1 MDKLDVLTTE
11 VRGLRQAIETLI
23 RVLSPEDGETD
34 PVEGLSETLRQVAE
48 AVNRQADAVT
58 GVDSRV
64 TSLRDTLRARSPE
77 LA

>member
-1 MDKLDVLTTE
+1 MDKLDGLTAE
-11 VRGLRQAIETLI
+11 VRGLREAIEALI

-64 TSLRDTLRARSPE
+64 TSLRDTLRTRSPE
-77 LA
+77 LV

>member
-1 MDKLDVLTTE
+1 MDKLDQLTAE
-11 VRGLRQAIETLI
+11 VRGLRQAIEALI
-23 RVLSPEDGETD
+23 KILAPEDGETD

-64 TSLRDTLRARSPE
+64 TSLRDTLRAHSH
-77 LA
+77 AHV

>member
-1 MDKLDVLTTE
+1 MDKLDQLTAE
-11 VRGLRQAIETLI
+11 VRTLRQAIEALI
-23 RVLSPEDGETD
+23 KVLAPEDGETD

-64 TSLRDTLRARSPE
+64 TSLLDTLRGHSHAHV
-77 LA
+77 